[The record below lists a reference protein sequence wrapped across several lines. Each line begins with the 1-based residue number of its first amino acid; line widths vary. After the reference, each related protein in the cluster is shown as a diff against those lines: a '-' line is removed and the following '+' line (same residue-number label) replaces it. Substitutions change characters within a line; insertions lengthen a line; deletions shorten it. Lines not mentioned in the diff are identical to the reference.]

1 MIQNNTQGR
10 EIFCFDLIIDNSKFI
25 AALAGSD
32 CAIRDPS
39 ETNLLSGEQR
49 PAGRAIM
56 TP

>member
-1 MIQNNTQGR
+1 MIQNNAQGL
-10 EIFCFDLIIDNSKFI
+10 ETFYSDLIFENFEFI
-25 AALAGSD
+25 AALEGSD

-39 ETNLLSGEQR
+39 ETSLLSGEQR